1 MEIPILLF
9 QFSALIRTSER
20 NCKIKK
26 TVVSVFFK
34 NVPSVSPLSMVFYV
48 IYVLDQ
54 IYFLCRDISNT
65 SVMSID
71 FGEESINLNDPN
83 IFSYLTFWNKSHWL
97 WPISLFKNFC
107 FPFGNSLLIILTFVF
122 KVRLIS
128 YLSRLGLC

>member
-1 MEIPILLF
+1 MEVPTVLF
-9 QFSALIRTSER
+9 QFSALIRTSEG

-34 NVPSVSPLSMVFYV
+34 NVPSVSPLSKMFYV
-48 IYVLDQ
+48 IYILDQ
-54 IYFLCRDISNT
+54 ICFLCRDISNT

-71 FGEESINLNDPN
+71 FGSESINLKDPS

-107 FPFGNSLLIILTFVF
+107 FPSGNSLLIILTLVF
-122 KVRLIS
+122 KVRLIA